1 MIEEKPTLRWHR
13 SCKITFPDGEVSV
26 AYQCREQ
33 PELYRLTKKKKNSA
47 RWVDGYF
54 LEGMDAV
61 FETPGEALAAM
72 ARGSVPQPS
81 LATP

>member
-13 SCKITFPDGEVSV
+13 SCKITSTDGEVSV
-26 AYQCREQ
+26 AYQCREH

-54 LEGMDAV
+54 LEGIEGSW
-61 FETPGEALAAM
+61 ETPGEALAAI
-72 ARGSVPQPS
+72 RES
-81 LATP
+81 LPPTPATP